1 MDLESG
7 KNMLVWKVGRDIKQP
22 SKMPR
27 GRVPS
32 DEEWKAHKENIVQLY
47 IKDNMSREW
56 VRKTMKD
63 WYGFEASD
71 KMYKNRLRKWN
82 LRKNLTKKMYLEI
95 ERQQTAGN
103 NPDRF
108 VVGGRVWDAGRVE
121 RYIKRRSPPSPLHTS
136 STPEALFHSI
146 KVYFDAASPN
156 FIWCKGT
163 QDRLCMSKAGGISG
177 RCRLSKFHDRL
188 LAAVT
193 SFTPQSNLGE
203 LERSKAV
210 MEDCMEEMR
219 VVLSEQDPFL
229 LPDIFHLLVQMIKK
243 RLPPPQNTSDAPR
256 ISQPDLPHLELD
268 QVVVDYGKE
277 LSILDLGEAH
287 PLSAVW
293 VMLDSALKIDRDI
306 DMFSRAL
313 QLVLDEFEAKLGSNH
328 AGSLMMQLHLF
339 SLQED
344 VRWKKVVID
353 LLTVL
358 EGGRGRGH
366 GPGPGFGR
374 LKRALEANEF
384 GQEHVNRVTKFI
396 CRMLRARLS
405 NTADRQMNLSLEES
419 TTYPDP
425 EAGLV
430 KCLSLPP
437 VVMEADYLP

>member
-1 MDLESG
+1 
-7 KNMLVWKVGRDIKQP
+7 
-22 SKMPR
+22 MPR

-32 DEEWKAHKENIVQLY
+32 DEEWEAHKEQIVQLY

-56 VRKTMKD
+56 VRKTMKH
-63 WYGFEASD
+63 WYGFGASD

-95 ERQQTAGN
+95 EQQQTAGN

-121 RYIKRRSPPSPLHTS
+121 RYIKRRSPPSPLPTS
-136 STPEALFHSI
+136 STPEALLHFI

-156 FIWCKGT
+156 FIWCMDT
-163 QDRLCMSKAGGISG
+163 QDRLCMSKTGGING

-210 MEDCMEEMR
+210 MDDCMEEMR

-229 LPDIFHLLVQMIKK
+229 LPDIFHILVQIKK
-243 RLPPPQNTSDAPR
+243 RLPSPR
-256 ISQPDLPHLELD
+256 QHPNPVTGLKLLD
-268 QVVVDYGKE
+268 KVVVDYGKE

-293 VMLDSALKIDRDI
+293 MMLDSTLKINRDI
-306 DMFSRAL
+306 DVFSRAL
-313 QLVLDEFEAKLGSNH
+313 ELVLDEFEAQLGPNH
-328 AGSLMMQLHLF
+328 AGSLMIQLHLF

-353 LLTVL
+353 LLNVL

-366 GPGPGFGR
+366 GRGPGFGR
-374 LKRALEANEF
+374 LKRALETSEF

-419 TTYPDP
+419 TYPDP

-430 KCLSLPP
+430 QCLSLPP